1 MKRWGLL
8 GDGRLALDII
18 GDRPSWIESEEDT
31 LTKLLMLVIS
41 TIGSYV
47 GWWLGARIGTMTAF
61 ILSMVGLGVGL
72 YAGREVARRFEP

>member
-41 TIGSYV
+41 TIGSYA

>member
-1 MKRWGLL
+1 
-8 GDGRLALDII
+8 
-18 GDRPSWIESEEDT
+18 
-31 LTKLLMLVIS
+31 MLVIS